1 MIKNFFVITL
11 RSFFRNWNF
20 TVINVLGLSVGIASC
35 IVIFLVVNHEL
46 KFDKFHSRYRNTY
59 RVVQTV
65 QDAGETSYTAVTPYP
80 FINAFHNDFQD
91 IPLATQFH
99 VHDKVQITYGDEKT
113 EERGLYFADSLF
125 FQVFDFK
132 VIEGDPNKELGQPG
146 KIFLTESLAKK
157 LLKPGKGR
165 TLKLNTNTEV
175 EVAGI
180 VQDPP
185 ASSHIQFSMIAS
197 MPSLTKEFIGLP
209 LDNWQMNMAGYSYVI
224 LPEGMNPADL
234 QKRFADFVKKYNK
247 SEPNQS
253 RAFDLF
259 PLAEIHFDQKYQSND
274 EEMQGISE
282 SSLVVMSLLG
292 IFILVVACINF
303 VNLSTALAVKKSR
316 EIGVRKTL
324 GATRKQLSR
333 QFLSEAFLITGV
345 SLTIALAIVELTIPL
360 IAAFLEKPI
369 TLDVDT
375 TVVLFLISLLV
386 ITTLLAGSYPAAVL
400 SKFNPVAVLKN
411 NLTSVGSSGAQ
422 ARRYLVMFQFFIA
435 QVLIMGTLVVSSQM
449 DFFLSKPL
457 GFDKDAIVN
466 LRLPKKDKETLSA
479 LRSRLESIPG
489 VENISFALGSPTSDN
504 NLSTSYFLTERGKE
518 STQSVEMKPVD
529 SHYLETYGLQL
540 VAGRWFTLNEERNL
554 LEAEKDE
561 QRVYGYVVNEAL
573 VQKLGFASNEEIIGK
588 RITSGLNDINAE
600 VIGVVKDF
608 HTQSLHQSVAPT
620 ALVQFP
626 YFFYDAGVKF
636 KSSDIVSVMKQIEK
650 AYSEVFPD
658 YLFAYSFLDKEI
670 ENLYAAEQRSF
681 TLIRIFAG
689 LSIFISC
696 LGLLGLVS
704 FMTHQKMKEVGIR
717 KVFGASVE
725 SIVFLFS
732 RGYLRMILISF
743 LFAAPAAWYL
753 MNNWLQGFAYRTDI
767 GVPVFVAALA
777 STAVIALLT
786 VSVQSFRAALANPV
800 NSLRNE

>member
-65 QDAGETSYTAVTPYP
+65 QDAGETSHTAVTPYP
-80 FINAFHNDFQD
+80 FINAFHNDFPD

-113 EERGLYFADSLF
+113 EEGGLYFADSLF
-125 FQVFDFK
+125 FRVFDFK

-165 TLKLNTNTEV
+165 TLKLNTNTEI

-224 LPEGMNPADL
+224 LPEGMKPADL

-274 EEMQGISE
+274 DELNGISE

-345 SLTIALAIVELTIPL
+345 SLTIALRNVCSRYKYHGALPRPKFLQNAAAPEAKNDPL
-360 IAAFLEKPI
+360 LHFYSALFQHFRVIGLVFRQDVVNIETPGLRQRILAKLPQHFLVAEQADGIARHIGHVADLAEKTGDALNI
-369 TLDVDT
+369 DLGQ
-375 TVVLFLISLLV
+375 
-386 ITTLLAGSYPAAVL
+386 AAAVRGHDGH
-400 SKFNPVAVLKN
+400 FA
-411 NLTSVGSSGAQ
+411 GHGFECGEAQ
-422 ARRYLVMFQFFIA
+422 EA
-435 QVLIMGTLVVSSQM
+435 
-449 DFFLSKPL
+449 
-457 GFDKDAIVN
+457 
-466 LRLPKKDKETLSA
+466 
-479 LRSRLESIPG
+479 
-489 VENISFALGSPTSDN
+489 
-504 NLSTSYFLTERGKE
+504 
-518 STQSVEMKPVD
+518 
-529 SHYLETYGLQL
+529 
-540 VAGRWFTLNEERNL
+540 VAGA
-554 LEAEKDE
+554 EAE
-561 QRVYGYVVNEAL
+561 
-573 VQKLGFASNEEIIGK
+573 
-588 RITSGLNDINAE
+588 
-600 VIGVVKDF
+600 
-608 HTQSLHQSVAPT
+608 
-620 ALVQFP
+620 
-626 YFFYDAGVKF
+626 
-636 KSSDIVSVMKQIEK
+636 
-650 AYSEVFPD
+650 
-658 YLFAYSFLDKEI
+658 
-670 ENLYAAEQRSF
+670 
-681 TLIRIFAG
+681 
-689 LSIFISC
+689 
-696 LGLLGLVS
+696 
-704 FMTHQKMKEVGIR
+704 
-717 KVFGASVE
+717 
-725 SIVFLFS
+725 
-732 RGYLRMILISF
+732 
-743 LFAAPAAWYL
+743 
-753 MNNWLQGFAYRTDI
+753 
-767 GVPVFVAALA
+767 
-777 STAVIALLT
+777 
-786 VSVQSFRAALANPV
+786 FR
-800 NSLRNE
+800 R